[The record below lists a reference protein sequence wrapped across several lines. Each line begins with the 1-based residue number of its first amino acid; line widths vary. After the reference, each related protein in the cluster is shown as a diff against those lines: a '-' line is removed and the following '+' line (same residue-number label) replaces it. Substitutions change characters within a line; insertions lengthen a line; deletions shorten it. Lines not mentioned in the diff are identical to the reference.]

1 MAVKVRN
8 VAGKWFGEG
17 GGGEMPGGTGLGTA
31 RIFAAL
37 CGGLRAMLCRGRAGP
52 AARLAE

>member
-17 GGGEMPGGTGLGTA
+17 GGGEMPGGTGDWSA
-31 RIFAAL
+31 HIFAA
-37 CGGLRAMLCRGRAGP
+37 RRVEAARYAVP
-52 AARLAE
+52 AASLSARLGE